1 MLKRS
6 ANLQL
11 ISLTGLALFLAGPA
25 AAGVGDLD
33 RPAPDSRL
41 GTGVH
46 LASTPTLDFEEVLAQ
61 AQTSIDNL
69 SLDGINEAWATVSE
83 DTAYGLDLT
92 PSIDIISG
100 PVSLGLTIPMTVA
113 LYDPY
118 AGGFGVDSS
127 LQVQRYESVSDV
139 LGTLRY
145 LWITPEN
152 APYSVKLD
160 QFSAVTVGSGMLI
173 DGYNPHIGASDAFL
187 SGQFQA
193 TSDFVTADFYV
204 DDVAKPLLGLGA
216 FEARPLSFLAFPAFR
231 TARTG
236 WAIVVGE
243 DDAVAGSIGTSLVS
257 NSRVELGIDFGYD
270 SWLDEGGSAESG
282 VISAGLNFG
291 PRWGSGID
299 VHVGQ
304 ANLHDRFEIG
314 RMSAFDALWSEE
326 GATALEE
333 DQALLSGFGLHFGR
347 GPELSVEHT
356 LTSVEQE
363 IQASVA
369 LPYSRV
375 LRVIGSAAARG
386 ARGDLASGEVVGAG
400 TVRFGTATGL
410 SIDTGIVFSAEE
422 IVTNIELRIGWEGRE
437 NRHADRMDRK
447 QAQKAKTSET

>member
-6 ANLQL
+6 ANLNL
-11 ISLTGLALFLAGPA
+11 FSLTVLGMGLAAPA

-33 RPAPDSRL
+33 RPAPDSRF

-46 LASTPTLDFEEVLAQ
+46 LASTPTLDFNEMISQVQ
-61 AQTSIDNL
+61 SSVDNL
-69 SLDGINEAWATVSE
+69 TLDGLNDAWDTLSA

-92 PSIDIISG
+92 PSLDVVSG
-100 PVSLGLTIPMTVA
+100 PVAFGITVPMTVS

-118 AGGFGVDSS
+118 AGGFGVDNTPQ
-127 LQVQRYESVSDV
+127 LQRFETVSDL
-139 LGTLRY
+139 LGTVRY

-152 APYSVKLD
+152 APYSIKLD
-160 QFSAVTVGSGMLI
+160 QFSAMTVGSGMLI
-173 DGYNPHIGASDAFL
+173 DGYNPHIGADTAFL

-204 DDVAKPLLGLGA
+204 DDVAKPMIGLGA
-216 FEARPLSFLAFPAFR
+216 FEARPLSFLSFPALR

-243 DDAVAGSIGTSLVS
+243 NDAVSGSIGTSLVS
-257 NSRVELGIDFGYD
+257 NSRVELGVDFSYD

-282 VISAGLNFG
+282 VVHAGLNFG
-291 PRWGSGID
+291 PRWGSGVE

-304 ANLHDRFEIG
+304 ANLHDQFRVG
-314 RMSAFDALWSEE
+314 RMGAFDTLWSEE
-326 GATALEE
+326 GPEALQE
-333 DQALLSGFGLHFGR
+333 DQAVLAGFGLHFGR
-347 GPELSVEHT
+347 GPELTVEHT

-363 IQASVA
+363 VEASIA
-369 LPYSRV
+369 LPYSRM

-386 ARGDLASGEVVGAG
+386 ARGDLGNGEVVGAG

-410 SIDTGIVFSAEE
+410 SIDTGIVFAGDE
-422 IVTNIELRIGWEGRE
+422 IVTNVELRIGWESRE
-437 NRHADRMDRK
+437 NRNADRMDRK
-447 QAQKAKTSET
+447 QARRTNAS